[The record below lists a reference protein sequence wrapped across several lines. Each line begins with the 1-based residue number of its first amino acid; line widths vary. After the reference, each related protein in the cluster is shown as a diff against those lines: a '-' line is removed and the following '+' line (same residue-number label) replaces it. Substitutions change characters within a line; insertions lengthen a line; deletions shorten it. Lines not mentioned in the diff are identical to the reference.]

1 MSSQPRSILS
11 LSKLAAKF
19 PEKDAFFDLL
29 VATMTDRNDRAAV
42 LTVVSLLEGALQ
54 KSLATKF
61 IADDKGKLEYMFG
74 SGAPLR
80 DFSAKIKMGFAL
92 GVYGPNTRA
101 DLDSIREVRNSF
113 AHTMSPI
120 YFNTPEV
127 ENVCKR
133 IIILDQFDIL
143 DPFDLSSEIKDASTR
158 ICFITTAMY
167 FAAVFYFIAHP
178 IGLGLAESQFDD
190 SEDEPWWSHFKR
202 AMVS

>member
-1 MSSQPRSILS
+1 MSSQPRSFLS

-19 PEKDAFFDLL
+19 PEGGAFFDLL
-29 VATMTDRNDRAAV
+29 VDTITDRNDRAAV
-42 LTVVSLLEGALQ
+42 LTLVSLLEGALQ
-54 KSLATKF
+54 KSLATKL
-61 IADDKGKLEYMFG
+61 IPDDKGKLEYMFG

-120 YFNTPEV
+120 DFNTPEV

-133 IIILDQFDIL
+133 IVILDQSY
-143 DPFDLSSEIKDASTR
+143 PGGEMKDASTR
-158 ICFITTAMY
+158 LRFVTTTAC
-167 FAAVFYFIAHP
+167 FAIEFYFISDP
-178 IGLGLAESQFDD
+178 KGLEVVKRAFDD
-190 SEDEPWWSHFKR
+190 SEDAVWWALFERCMTS
-202 AMVS
+202 

>member
-1 MSSQPRSILS
+1 MSSQPRSFLS

-19 PEKDAFFDLL
+19 PEEGAFFDLL
-29 VATMTDRNDRAAV
+29 IDTVTDRNDRAAV

-61 IADDKGKLEYMFG
+61 IPDEKGKLEYMFG

-113 AHTMSPI
+113 AHTMLPI

-133 IIILDQFDIL
+133 ILILDQS
-143 DPFDLSSEIKDASTR
+143 DPRDVMKDSSTR
-158 ICFITTAMY
+158 ARFITTAIC
-167 FAAVFYFIAHP
+167 FAIVFYYIAHP
-178 IGLGLAESQFDD
+178 RGLGLAKSVFLEH
-190 SEDEPWWSHFKR
+190 ETWLSHFEQ
-202 AMVS
+202 AMTS

>member
-11 LSKLAAKF
+11 LSKLATKF

-29 VATMTDRNDRAAV
+29 GATMTDRNDRAAV

-61 IADDKGKLEYMFG
+61 IPDDKGKLEYMFG

-101 DLDSIREVRNSF
+101 DLDTIREVRNSF

-133 IIILDQFDIL
+133 IVILDQFD
-143 DPFDLSSEIKDASTR
+143 PRSELKDASTR
-158 ICFITTAMY
+158 TRFLTTAICFAS
-167 FAAVFYFIAHP
+167 VFYFIAHP
-178 IGLGLAESQFDD
+178 RGIGLAVLDLDD

-202 AMVS
+202 SMTS